1 MKRTIVC
8 LAILLA
14 IGAFG
19 AQAGE
24 PDYDAIAESIVNQSL
39 MIQPGES
46 VLINGGPAEIDLMG
60 ALQVAVAKAGGQS
73 LISLNIPH
81 ANKRTVMETPIE
93 HLGQTPTLPL
103 MITRAVD
110 ATINVGSV
118 QDPGLFSDV
127 PEERLKAARE
137 AATPLNDA
145 FRVPTMRNV
154 TLGQTGG
161 IPTDVYAESRGA
173 DPAAMQAMF
182 WQAVGVTPAKLAEI
196 GNNVSGMLEPGT
208 SVSVKTDAGTDL
220 SFKVDKVPAR
230 INAGRTGDVIQ
241 SSGAASVWLPAGEA
255 YACVDLGSANGTLVV
270 PSMTFR
276 GKPVEN
282 LRMQFKN
289 GSMVS
294 VSADSS
300 EKMLKDYLAATDDKT
315 KHLALVDLGLNGESQ
330 PLEGSDYYSWEMGG
344 MVTLGMGNNV
354 WAGGD
359 NTADGAMN
367 FHLVGATVEIGGKT
381 VVKSGKLSM

>member
-8 LAILLA
+8 LAILLT

-24 PDYDAIAESIVNQSL
+24 PDYDAIAESIVNESL

-46 VLINGGPAEIDLMG
+46 VLINGTPGEIDLMG

-73 LISLNIPH
+73 LISLSIPH

-118 QDPGLFSDV
+118 QDPGLFADV
-127 PEERLKAARE
+127 PEDRLKVARE
-137 AATPLNDA
+137 AATPLNAA

-161 IPTDVYAESRGA
+161 IPTEVYSESRGA
-173 DPAAMQAMF
+173 DPAAMQSMF

-196 GNNVSGMLEPGT
+196 GNNVSGMFESGT
-208 SVSVKTDAGTDL
+208 SVSVKTAAGTDL
-220 SFKVDKVPAR
+220 SFMVGKVPAR
-230 INAGRTGDVIQ
+230 INAGRTEDVIQ
-241 SSGAASVWLPAGEA
+241 ASGAASVWLPAGEA
-255 YACVDLGSANGTLVV
+255 YAGVDLGSANGTLVV
-270 PSMTFR
+270 PSMAFR

-282 LRMQFKN
+282 LKMQFEN
-289 GSMVS
+289 GRMVS
-294 VSADSS
+294 MSADSN
-300 EKMLKDYLAATDDKT
+300 EKMLSDFLAATDDQT
-315 KHLALVDLGLNGESQ
+315 KHLSLVDVGLNEMSH

-344 MVTLGMGNNV
+344 MVTLGIGNNV
-354 WAGGD
+354 WTGGD
-359 NTADGAMN
+359 NTADGALT
-367 FHLVGATVEIGGKT
+367 FHLVGATVNVGDKT
-381 VVKSGKLSM
+381 VVKDGKLAM